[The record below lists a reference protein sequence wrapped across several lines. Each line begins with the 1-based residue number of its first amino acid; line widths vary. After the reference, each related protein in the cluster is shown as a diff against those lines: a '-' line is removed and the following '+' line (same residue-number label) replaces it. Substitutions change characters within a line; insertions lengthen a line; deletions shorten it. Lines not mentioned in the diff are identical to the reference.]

1 MDSQT
6 NMKRESG
13 KIKGFDKNQAG
24 KIIYVSDDIPLQTI
38 IYSVEDVL
46 SDKVYYTEEA
56 DRYIKDSRSRKRGQQ
71 YVINYLQK
79 IPGVLKDPSIIIT
92 DPDDSSDQTILY
104 YKEIYIHKRKK
115 ETAFV
120 HFGDKNI

>member
-1 MDSQT
+1 
-6 NMKRESG
+6 MKRERD
-13 KIKGFDKNQAG
+13 KIKGIDTTQAG

-71 YVINYLQK
+71 YIVKYLQK
-79 IPGVLKDPSIIIT
+79 IPGVLKDQGIIIT